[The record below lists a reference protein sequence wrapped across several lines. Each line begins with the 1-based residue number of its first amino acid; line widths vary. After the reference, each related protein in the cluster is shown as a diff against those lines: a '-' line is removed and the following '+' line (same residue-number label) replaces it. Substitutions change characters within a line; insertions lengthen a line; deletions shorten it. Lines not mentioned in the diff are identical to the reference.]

1 MRFDQ
6 LVLPD
11 RVHRSVYTDAA
22 VFEAELARIFGRAW
36 LYVGHE
42 SQVARPGDFFATRL
56 GRQPVIL
63 ARHTDG
69 ALHVLHNRCAHR
81 GPKVVSV
88 ESGNAAEFRCCYHG
102 WTYATDGRLTAAPYC
117 ADNFGAHDLDP
128 RGYGLQPVARV
139 DSYRG
144 FVFASLS
151 AEGPDLSTFLGPLLS
166 SFDDLVD
173 RGPDGVEVA
182 GGVFKHYYD
191 GNWKLYLEN
200 IIDPAHPLFVHE
212 SSIAAGKGQAET
224 GDGAGEIARRQ
235 MVQNGEV
242 WRLYER
248 PTVFAFPH
256 GHAFMGDYHS
266 DAKLLPGQGDP
277 KFAPY
282 RAALASRVGERRA
295 ADILSVQRWNSV
307 VYPNLTF
314 MSQFRQLRVIH
325 PLSVDRTEVHV
336 YSFRLKGAPAAMFE
350 DTIYFANAI
359 NSPASLILTDDL
371 ETYRRQRDGL
381 VSEGR
386 DWVLLARGAG
396 ADQQVAGGVAGN
408 DGTSEVALRAQFK
421 AWAAYMAAAA

>member
-1 MRFDQ
+1 MRLTD
-6 LVLPD
+6 LVQPD
-11 RVHRSVYTDAA
+11 RVHRRVYTDPE
-22 VFEAELARIFGRAW
+22 VFEAEMARIFGRAW

-42 SQVARPGDFFATRL
+42 SQAARPGDFFATRL
-56 GRQPVIL
+56 GTQPVVMV
-63 ARHTDG
+63 RHDDG
-69 ALHVLHNRCAHR
+69 AIHVLHNRCAHR
-81 GPKVVSV
+81 GPKVVNA
-88 ESGNAAEFRCCYHG
+88 ETGNARQFRCCYHG
-102 WTYATDGRLTAAPYC
+102 WTYATDGRLIDAPYSK
-117 ADNFGAHDLDP
+117 DNFGGHDLDP
-128 RGYGLQPVARV
+128 QRYGLAPVARV
-139 DSYRG
+139 ASYRG
-144 FVFASLS
+144 FVFASHS
-151 AEGPDLSTFLGPLLS
+151 AEGPDLATFLGPLAS

-212 SSIAAGKGQAET
+212 SSIDAGRGQEA
-224 GDGAGEIARRQ
+224 GDAGAGEIARRQ

-242 WRLYER
+242 WRLYEK
-248 PTVFAFPH
+248 PTVFAFAN

-266 DAKLLPGQGDP
+266 DAKLVAGHGDP

-282 RAALASRVGERRA
+282 RTALAARVGQARA
-295 ADILSVQRWNSV
+295 DEILAVQRWNSV

-314 MSQFRQLRVIH
+314 MSQFRQLRVVH
-325 PLSVDRTEVHV
+325 PVSADRTEVHI
-336 YSFRLKGAPAAMFE
+336 YSFRLKGAPEEMFR
-350 DTIYFANAI
+350 DTIWFANAI

-381 VSEGR
+381 LSEGR

-396 ADQQVAGGVAGN
+396 ADQQIPGGVAGN

-421 AWAAYMAAAA
+421 AWAAYMADGA